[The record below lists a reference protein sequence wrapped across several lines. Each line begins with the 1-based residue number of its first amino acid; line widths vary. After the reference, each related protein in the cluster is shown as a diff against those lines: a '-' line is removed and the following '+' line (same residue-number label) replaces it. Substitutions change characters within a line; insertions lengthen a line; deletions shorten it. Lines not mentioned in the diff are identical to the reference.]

1 MIEAFTRLNEIGGD
15 VVIVV
20 ILLILMLVPQAIE
33 SWNKFLNSIG
43 LVKRKSIDQKKHETD
58 LKELKKEINNI
69 QNEFY
74 EKQQKYHQ
82 QSIEIRNKLMQE
94 QNNIQKA
101 QQDIQKQFMEALI
114 RVEEK
119 QDELAKKQDHNYQKL
134 HDLDERSKNYEL
146 SSTKD
151 KLLQLYRYYTNK
163 DLNPL
168 GQWTSLEADSFWGI
182 FHSYEAANG
191 NGEMHTKVQPE
202 MNELLVINIDDV
214 NGVNALME
222 SRKR

>member
-1 MIEAFTRLNEIGGD
+1 MIEAFTNLKDIGGYI
-15 VVIVV
+15 VVIV
-20 ILLILMLVPQAIE
+20 ILLVISLIPTIVE

-43 LVKRKSIDQKKHETD
+43 LVKRKSIDQKKHEDD
-58 LKELKKEINNI
+58 LAQLKKEVNDI
-69 QNEFY
+69 QNGFY
-74 EKQQKYHQ
+74 EKQ
-82 QSIEIRNKLMQE
+82 ND
-94 QNNIQKA
+94 IQKA
-101 QQDIQKQFMEALI
+101 QQNIQKQFMEALI

-119 QDELAKKQDHNYQKL
+119 QDELAKKQDYNYQKL

>member
-1 MIEAFTRLNEIGGD
+1 MIEAFTSLKDIGWD
-15 VVIVV
+15 VGVIV
-20 ILLILMLVPQAIE
+20 ILLVISLIPTVVE

-43 LVKRKSIDQKKHETD
+43 LVKRKSIDQKKHEDD
-58 LKELKKEINNI
+58 LAQLKKEINDI
-69 QNEFY
+69 QNGFY
-74 EKQQKYHQ
+74 EKQKIYHQ
-82 QSIEIRNKLMQE
+82 QSIDIRNKLMKE
-94 QNNIQKA
+94 QNDIQKA
-101 QQDIQKQFMEALI
+101 QQDIQQKFMEALL

-134 HDLDERSKNYEL
+134 HELDERSRNYEL

-182 FHSYEAANG
+182 FNSYEAANG